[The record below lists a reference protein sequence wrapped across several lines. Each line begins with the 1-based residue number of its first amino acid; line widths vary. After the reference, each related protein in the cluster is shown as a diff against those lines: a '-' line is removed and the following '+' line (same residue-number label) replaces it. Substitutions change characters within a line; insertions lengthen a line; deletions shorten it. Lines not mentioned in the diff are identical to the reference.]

1 VNVSL
6 YDNKILTLT
15 FNNKDLV
22 DGRKIIM
29 ISAFKL
35 CILYFSFKYF

>member
-1 VNVSL
+1 ML
-6 YDNKILTLT
+6 ILA
-15 FNNKDLV
+15 FNDKDLV

-29 ISAFKL
+29 ISAFNL

>member
-1 VNVSL
+1 MNVNL
-6 YDNKILTLT
+6 NENKLLVFI
-15 FNNKDLV
+15 FNDKDLV

>member
-1 VNVSL
+1 MNVTL
-6 YDNKILTLT
+6 NENKMLILV
-15 FNNKDLV
+15 FNDKDLV

-29 ISAFKL
+29 ISAFNL